1 MRRNVN
7 LDFREK
13 SLFVRFYRNA
23 QGAVEKTWTKLF
35 VIFLSVEDPTNDPI
49 LHVKYLD
56 LVDAR
61 HPPSRRRQHP
71 SHLFSALLAKL
82 QLRERTNIEAQS
94 LHG

>member
-1 MRRNVN
+1 MRRIVN
-7 LDFREK
+7 LDIRDIF
-13 SLFVRFYRNA
+13 LFVQFYRNA
-23 QGAVEKTWTKLF
+23 QGAVEKTVTKLL
-35 VIFLSVEDPTNDPI
+35 VEFLSVEDPTNDPI
-49 LHVKYLD
+49 RHVKNLD

-82 QLRERTNIEAQS
+82 QLRERTNNEAQS